1 MEESSSSSSLLMT
14 VDLLLAP
21 NQATAVDMLE
31 S

>member
-1 MEESSSSSSLLMT
+1 MEELSSNSSMALT
-14 VDLLLAP
+14 VDLLVAP